1 MTMRTI
7 FRMLLITMITT
18 LVFSSCSDDIM
29 DEIEDEKWIEDGDN
43 DITDNSV
50 AFYES
55 EIQANWKELF
65 KSGYIAT
72 ATSTIDNLT
81 RISGTEYKV
90 KGSVSLE
97 GKDYNLEGIFN
108 PFSDKVTIKI
118 NGQESPYKGS
128 FYVNECTDC
137 SAGASV
143 FFNAR
148 YDLNSLNYITF
159 EVRFQSDF

>member
-7 FRMLLITMITT
+7 FRMFLLTMITT
-18 LVFSSCSDDIM
+18 LVFSSCSDDLI
-29 DEIEDEKWIEDGDN
+29 DEIEDEICIEDGDN

-55 EIQANWKELF
+55 EIQANWEKLF
-65 KSGYIAT
+65 YGNQAT
-72 ATSTIDNLT
+72 AIGTIESLT

-97 GKDYNLEGIFN
+97 GKDYNLEGVFN
-108 PFSDKVTIKI
+108 PFSDTITIYI
-118 NGQESPYKGS
+118 NGEESSYKGS
-128 FYVNECTDC
+128 FYVNECIDC

-143 FFNAR
+143 FFNAQ
-148 YDLNSLNYITF
+148 YDLNSLNYISF
-159 EVRFQSDF
+159 EIRFQSDF